1 MTASI
6 DTKNELL
13 QEPNNLAIGNPMTQA
28 DWDKL
33 TDNELDILERKIAAK
48 YMQTIPWGAVV
59 WGLGNCCV
67 WLALWPLV
75 LMDIL
80 SIWVAAPIAT
90 LNVLLSYLPSHEAQH
105 NIIARKGHKLRWL
118 NELVG
123 HVSVIPFAV
132 PFRALRH
139 THMEHHAHANNPA
152 LDPDYGVASM
162 GRNNWEFFKNTILSR
177 QPASK
182 EGDAYSEA
190 LVRTGNSNVIIDVIV
205 FGAIYTSVLF
215 TMAWTGHAI
224 EAALLWWLPRQI
236 TVTYVNYYLSWM
248 PHRPAEQQ
256 GRYKDTLPFKSLLGN
271 IGSMGMQYHAVH
283 HLYPRIPL
291 SLTPVAFREL
301 KPIMI
306 RKGMDTR
313 GL

>member
-1 MTASI
+1 MGETMSAS
-6 DTKNELL
+6 
-13 QEPNNLAIGNPMTQA
+13 NPMTQT

-33 TDNELDILERKIAAK
+33 TDDELDVLERKIAAK
-48 YMQTIPWGAVV
+48 YLQIIPWGAVA

-75 LMDIL
+75 LMDLL
-80 SIWVAAPIAT
+80 SIWIAAPIAT
-90 LNVLLSYLPSHEAQH
+90 LNVMLAYLPSHEAQH
-105 NIIARKGHKLRWL
+105 SIIASKGHKLRWL

-123 HVSVIPFAV
+123 HVSVIPFGV
-132 PFRALRH
+132 PFRVLRH
-139 THMEHHAHANNPA
+139 THMEHHAHANDPA

-182 EGDAYSEA
+182 EEDAYFEA
-190 LVRTGNSNVIIDVIV
+190 LVRKGKSNVIVDALA
-205 FGAIYTSVLF
+205 FNAIYITVLF
-215 TMAWTGHAI
+215 SMAWTGHAI

-236 TVTYVNYYLSWM
+236 TVTYVNYYLSWR

-256 GRYKDTLPFKSLLGN
+256 GRYKDTLPIIRMLGN
-271 IGSMGMQYHAVH
+271 IGYVGMQYNTVH

-291 SLTPVAFREL
+291 SLTPAAFREL
-301 KPIMI
+301 RPLLI